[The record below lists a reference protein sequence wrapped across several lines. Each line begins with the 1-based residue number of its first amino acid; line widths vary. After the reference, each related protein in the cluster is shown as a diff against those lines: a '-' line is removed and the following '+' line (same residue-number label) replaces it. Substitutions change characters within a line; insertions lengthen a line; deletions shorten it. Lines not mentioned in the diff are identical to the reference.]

1 MIETFSEIYRLLPPN
16 MRLHYQGLLG
26 LFIFGAILQV
36 AGVASLA
43 PFIALLSNHQM
54 IHDNPALFWVYQHA
68 PVDSETGFLIFVALA
83 IIVLLALTNA
93 VAALTTWAM
102 LAFSMQ
108 LGANISRDVYRGYLY
123 QDYVLFSR
131 ANTSELIANITQQ
144 TPLFIYMVVQ
154 PSLQLISQMMIVVVV
169 ALVLL
174 YINPFLALSALA
186 VVGVGYGAVYGVLK
200 RQLASHGENA
210 WRLANLQKRL
220 LNESL
225 GGIKE
230 VKVVGAEQL
239 YDRMINDIHRRSL
252 HSSTMIALAGDLPKF
267 MLETIAFSAMLVLAI
282 YLLSTNVEPAR
293 IVAILSLYGMAGYKV
308 LPAAQTIFK
317 SASSIKA
324 NRSVIATLSPAVQAG
339 RSIAGQ
345 PVRTPAPTGKLV
357 GDIVLT
363 DVSYSYPGTTEPAL
377 RNIDATLPAN
387 KITAIVGESGA
398 GKSTLLDLLLGLL
411 PPSSGEVTAGGT
423 QITQVNLNQWQAQI
437 GYVAQHIYL
446 TDDSMLSNISFG
458 NPASSDRQL
467 AMNAAVMAKID
478 TLVESLPGGLDF
490 VVGERGAMLSGGQR
504 QRIGIA
510 RALYR
515 QPSLLVM
522 DEATSALDSVTERDI
537 MNTVADLTA
546 KATVVLVAHRVSTI
560 RYADHVILLES
571 GVVADSGSFE
581 ALYARNARF
590 REMMAASEVDLP
602 A

>member
-1 MIETFSEIYRLLPPN
+1 MRLL
-16 MRLHYQGLLG
+16 YKGLLG

-43 PFIALLSNHQM
+43 PFIALLSNPQM
-54 IHDNPALFWVYQHA
+54 IHDNQALSWVYQHA
-68 PVDSETGFLIFVALA
+68 PVDSETGFLMFVALA
-83 IIVLLALTNA
+83 IIVLLAVTNA

-102 LAFSMQ
+102 QAFSMQ

-144 TPLFIYMVVQ
+144 TPLFIYMVVL
-154 PSLQLISQMMIVVVV
+154 PSLQLISQFMIIVIV

-186 VVGVGYGAVYGVLK
+186 VVGIGYGAVFGVLK

-210 WRLANLQKRL
+210 WRLGNLQKRL

-239 YDRMINDIHRRSL
+239 YDRMINDIHKRSL

-293 IVAILSLYGMAGYKV
+293 IVTILSLYGMAGYKV
-308 LPAAQTIFK
+308 LPAAQIIFK

-324 NRSVIATLSPAVQAG
+324 NRSVIATLASAVQAG
-339 RSIAGQ
+339 RSINGE
-345 PVRTPAPTGKLV
+345 PVRMPATAVKLV

-363 DVSYSYPGTTEPAL
+363 DVSYSYPGTAEPAL

-387 KITAIVGESGA
+387 KITAIVGKSGA

-411 PPSSGEVTAGGT
+411 PPSSGAVTAGGT
-423 QITQVNLNQWQAQI
+423 QITQVNLTQWQAQI

-458 NPASSDRQL
+458 NPGSSDRQL

-478 TLVESLPGGLDF
+478 TLIESLPGGLDF

-504 QRIGIA
+504 QRLGIA

-522 DEATSALDSVTERDI
+522 DEATSALDSITERDI

-546 KATVVLVAHRVSTI
+546 QATVVLVAHRVSTI
-560 RYADHVILLES
+560 RYADHVLLMES

-581 ALYARNARF
+581 ALYARSARF
-590 REMMAASEVDLP
+590 REMMSASEVDLP